1 MASTSRRDFFKG
13 AAAVAA
19 TSALAGCAT
28 GGGRCA
34 TGCAGGAA
42 KGACGGAEPA
52 GEGNCPFRLGMAGYT
67 LGGFDLDGA
76 LKLLERDGVRWLC
89 AKDCHFPLKSS
100 PAELAALVKKAAD
113 HGVRLYAAGPIS
125 VWTPDDAR
133 RAFDYCA
140 ALGVPTFSGVPGEK
154 GPDGKGHSSRKMCET
169 VAALADEYRINF
181 AIHNHG
187 ANPKT
192 GNPNLYPTVV
202 DTWEIINGLTPR
214 LGFCVDIAYTEA
226 DGYDSADVLRRF
238 ADRVFDVHLRNTAIA
253 DNGSSGAPADAGTID
268 YLKVMHALKEIE
280 FAGACGLELRNA
292 YLQPSEINP
301 GADPS
306 WIPRS
311 IGFFRGLMASI

>member
-1 MASTSRRDFFKG
+1 MASTSRREFFKG

-28 GGGRCA
+28 GGRC
-34 TGCAGGAA
+34 CA
-42 KGACGGAEPA
+42 KGAANGAAPA
-52 GEGNCPFRLGMAGYT
+52 GEGTCPFRLGVAGYT

-76 LKLLERDGVRWLC
+76 LKVLERDGVRWFC
-89 AKDCHFPLKSS
+89 AKDCHYPLKST
-100 PAELAALVKKAAD
+100 PAELAELVKKSAD

-125 VWTPDDAR
+125 VYTPDDAK

-140 ALGVPTFSGVPGEK
+140 TLGVPTFSGVPGEK
-154 GPDGKGHSSRKMCET
+154 GPDGKARSSRKMCET

-202 DTWEIINGLTPR
+202 DSWEIIKDLSPR
-214 LGFCVDIAYTEA
+214 LGFCIDIAYTEA
-226 DGYDSADVLRRF
+226 DGYDSADILRRF

-268 YLKVMHALKEIE
+268 YLKVLRALKEIKY
-280 FAGACGLELRNA
+280 AGACGLELRNA
-292 YLQPSEINP
+292 YLQPSEMNP
-301 GADPS
+301 GADPA

-311 IGFFRGLMASI
+311 IGYFRGLMASI